1 VGWTETEIDLQ
12 TGRPFIE
19 QLRPAV
25 YEVLRDRKFKDNTLK
40 LQKEMAQYDTRN
52 LFTDAV
58 NSLLL

>member
-1 VGWTETEIDLQ
+1 VGWTEAEIDLQ

-40 LQKEMAQYDTRN
+40 LQKEMANTTRVI
-52 LFTDAV
+52 F
-58 NSLLL
+58 SLIQ